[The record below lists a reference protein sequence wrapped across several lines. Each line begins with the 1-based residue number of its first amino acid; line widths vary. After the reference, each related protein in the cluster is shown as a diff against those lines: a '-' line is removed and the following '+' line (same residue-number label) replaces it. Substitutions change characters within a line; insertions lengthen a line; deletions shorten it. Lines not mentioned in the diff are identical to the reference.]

1 MQFLEKY
8 NNIKNFRF
16 KSFEFA
22 LNEATKRKHKII
34 VETGVARGKI
44 KFFLFSKINW
54 KDGMSTMIFS
64 DYAKYHDG
72 KLYSCDISKK
82 NVENAKKFTK
92 HNKNHVTFFVEQ
104 KYRTRPRNWPYPG
117 SDPNTRLCH
126 SETPL
131 VRPPV

>member
-22 LNEATKRKHKII
+22 LNEAAKRKHKII

-82 NVENAKKFTK
+82 MLKMQKSLQNIIKIMSN
-92 HNKNHVTFFVEQ
+92 FF
-104 KYRTRPRNWPYPG
+104 
-117 SDPNTRLCH
+117 C
-126 SETPL
+126 
-131 VRPPV
+131 